1 MNYHQHKKFFDEGTF
16 SRTRTFPRSTPP
28 PILMPHGMEPVARS
42 SSKVRNSFG
51 ILDSKPVTKE
61 PQKFHCHRRILLRDK
76 EKTFLVLRFEIDPEK
91 SKILLNGSISNRF
104 LFFYFIFS
112 PFGHF
117 SEFFNFLLLSAHSKK
132 TPPTLFQQKKKF

>member
-51 ILDSKPVTKE
+51 ILDSKPATKE

-91 SKILLNGSISNRF
+91 KQDSFERVNFKSVPL
-104 LFFYFIFS
+104 LFFYFFTFRS
-112 PFGHF
+112 LFGILQLF
-117 SEFFNFLLLSAHSKK
+117 VTFGPLQK
-132 TPPTLFQQKKKF
+132 TPPTLFQQKKF